1 LATAEWHGKKLDV
14 YLDAG
19 GEYAG
24 RAAGY
29 DPIENKFIGYGNPN
43 LSNKGCYTET
53 APIVGSGFIPGSLGG
68 CTGDTR
74 W

>member
-1 LATAEWHGKKLDV
+1 LNV

-53 APIVGSGFIPGSLGG
+53 APIVAAGLFLEVLAVARA
-68 CTGDTR
+68 TR
-74 W
+74 GW